1 MIGYVPLASLRC
13 RSAWFDDG
21 RLNQKV
27 KIPTLKKL
35 SVMSVGRKFK
45 LRDQRIPKNVL
56 ELASQNQSSFC
67 FGLEGRNTNS
77 ARASKTVRFTATRWC
92 QGKSSS
98 NVKSVSQSFGQIWL
112 KTALR
117 STWHRIL
124 TAACRIFYPCDWN
137 FRNALS
143 FSFLVKYIF
152 RGCDCILGLTKFD
165 FLSNRSICLQYDR
178 SPTQSN

>member
-1 MIGYVPLASLRC
+1 MPLASLRC

-112 KTALR
+112 KTVLR
-117 STWHRIL
+117 STWHRIAYTQQL
-124 TAACRIFYPCDWN
+124 ARIFPLAIEILEMRYR
-137 FRNALS
+137 FL
-143 FSFLVKYIF
+143 FSWSIF
-152 RGCDCILGLTKFD
+152 FGVAIAF
-165 FLSNRSICLQYDR
+165 SV
-178 SPTQSN
+178 